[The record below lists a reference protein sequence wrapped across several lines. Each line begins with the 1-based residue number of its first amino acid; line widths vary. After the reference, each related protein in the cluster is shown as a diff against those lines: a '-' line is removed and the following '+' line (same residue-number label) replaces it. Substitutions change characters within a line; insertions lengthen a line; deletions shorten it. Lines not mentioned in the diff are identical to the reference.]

1 MNHLFEGYL
10 EKNNESYTV
19 RLLSKEHISQLQELQ
34 ELVVDTLTDKKN
46 LQPLTYEEL
55 DYILTGRG
63 LMIGAFTAKG
73 LIAFRALLIPP
84 IDEEHL
90 GLDAGLEAEELPRVI
105 YQEISNVH
113 PDYRGNRLQQTLAHL
128 IMEELGKLDQ
138 RFTYVACTV
147 APFNIPS
154 LKDKFKQGMEIAAL
168 KIKYVNQLRYIFIK
182 RLDGEGSGGEI
193 SEITRVQMGDVDRQ
207 QTLLHEGWRGISLEE
222 EGGGY
227 QVLYVKRIGQ

>member
-1 MNHLFEGYL
+1 MDHLFQGFL
-10 EKNNESYTV
+10 DKNNESYIV
-19 RLLSKEHISQLQELQ
+19 RVLSKEHMSQLQQLQ
-34 ELVVDTLTDKKN
+34 ELVVDTLTEKKN

-55 DYILTGRG
+55 DYILTGNG
-63 LMIGAFTAKG
+63 LIIGAFTEKR

-90 GLDAGLEAEELPRVI
+90 GLDVGLEAEELPRVI

-128 IMEELGKLDQ
+128 IMQELGKLDQ
-138 RFTYVACTV
+138 RFSYVACTV

-168 KIKYVNQLRYIFIK
+168 KIKYINQLRYIFIK
-182 RLDGEGSGGEI
+182 SLVGEDRGGEI
-193 SEITRVQMGDVDRQ
+193 SEIARVPMGDVEGQ
-207 QTLLHEGWRGISLEE
+207 QALLHEGWRGISLEE
-222 EGGGY
+222 DDGGY
-227 QVLYVKRIGQ
+227 RVLYVKRG

>member
-1 MNHLFEGYL
+1 MDHLFQGYL
-10 EKNNESYTV
+10 DKNNESYIV
-19 RLLSKEHISQLQELQ
+19 RVLSKEHKSQLQQLQ
-34 ELVVDTLTDKKN
+34 ELVVDTLTEKKN

-55 DYILTGRG
+55 DYILTGNG
-63 LMIGAFTAKG
+63 LIIGAFTEKR

-90 GLDAGLEAEELPRVI
+90 GLDVGLEAEELPRVI

-128 IMEELGKLDQ
+128 IMQEQGKLDQ

-168 KIKYVNQLRYIFIK
+168 KIKYMNQLRYIFIK
-182 RLDGEGSGGEI
+182 SLVEEDRGGEI
-193 SEITRVQMGDVDRQ
+193 SEIVRVPMGDVEGQ
-207 QTLLHEGWRGISLEE
+207 QALLHEGWRGISLEE
-222 EGGGY
+222 DDGGY
-227 QVLYVKRIGQ
+227 RVLYVKRG

>member
-34 ELVVDTLTDKKN
+34 ELVVDTLTEKKN

-55 DYILTGRG
+55 DYILDGNG
-63 LMIGAFTAKG
+63 LMIGAFTGRG

-168 KIKYVNQLRYIFIK
+168 KIKYINQLRYIFIK
-182 RLDGEGSGGEI
+182 RLDGEGRGGEI
-193 SEITRVQMGDVDRQ
+193 SEIARVQMGDVEGQ
-207 QTLLHEGWRGISLEE
+207 QALLHAGWRGISLEE
-222 EGGGY
+222 EDGGY

>member
-34 ELVVDTLTDKKN
+34 ELVVDTLTEKKN